1 MSKVGYE
8 KRNRIGYTTLNR
20 PEALN
25 ALDDE
30 LNDAMWEV
38 WADFN
43 ADDSVDVA
51 IVTGAGK
58 AFCSGADLKTFTS
71 ASFARGM
78 SYRYDPAS
86 WRSGRR

>member
-1 MSKVGYE
+1 MAEVVYE
-8 KRNRIGYTTLNR
+8 KRDRIGYVTLNR

-30 LNDAMWEV
+30 LNDALWDV

-58 AFCSGADLKTFTS
+58 AFCAGPT
-71 ASFARGM
+71 
-78 SYRYDPAS
+78 
-86 WRSGRR
+86 